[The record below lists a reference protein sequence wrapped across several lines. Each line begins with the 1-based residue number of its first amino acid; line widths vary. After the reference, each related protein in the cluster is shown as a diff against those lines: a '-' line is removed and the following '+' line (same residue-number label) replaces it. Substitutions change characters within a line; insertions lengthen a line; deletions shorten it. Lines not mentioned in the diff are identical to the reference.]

1 MFLKN
6 LSLQSLWCLVLVQA
20 CQGELM
26 CYVCDNCPVI
36 TADIPLLTCNEH
48 FFNSDTTTRTTTTGT
63 TTIRATSQ
71 QPETVSTL
79 LDNTDAPAESSD
91 LTTKSLPTKLMTTT
105 TLKPTEA
112 TNSSS
117 ATITTET
124 TTLDSSEKTTKTY
137 PKTIAPQE
145 DNSNSTEDLNVSTVT
160 TTPVTNIAE
169 TTTDNNLNDSKTTKV
184 YSRLSAPKFK
194 SDFVSSQINETLI
207 KAGEDETDAEITRS
221 KVFKPTAQS
230 HSRNA
235 RHTTD
240 QTYNCFK
247 VEAKVNGSTNI
258 ARGCSRRTPPQTACK
273 HWQEMHN
280 NMKVDECYSCTSSEC
295 NGSSMIS
302 VSVATL
308 LIVLVAGCFHYH

>member
-1 MFLKN
+1 
-6 LSLQSLWCLVLVQA
+6 
-20 CQGELM
+20 M
-26 CYVCDNCPVI
+26 CYVCENCPVI
-36 TADIPLLTCNEH
+36 TADIPLLNCNEH
-48 FFNSDTTTRTTTTGT
+48 FFNSDITTRTTTIGT
-63 TTIRATSQ
+63 TTIRASSQ
-71 QPETVSTL
+71 QPETESTL
-79 LDNTDAPAESSD
+79 PDNTDAPAESSD
-91 LTTKSLPTKLMTTT
+91 LTTKSLPTKIMTTT
-105 TLKPTEA
+105 SLKPTEA
-112 TNSSS
+112 TNSSFTT
-117 ATITTET
+117 TITET
-124 TTLDSSEKTTKTY
+124 TPSDSSEKTTKTY

-145 DNSNSTEDLNVSTVT
+145 DNSNSTEELNVNTDT

-169 TTTDNNLNDSKTTKV
+169 TTTENNLNESKTTKV

-207 KAGEDETDAEITRS
+207 KSGEDETETEITRS
-221 KVFKPTAQS
+221 KIFNPSAQS

-240 QTYNCFK
+240 QIYNCFK

-258 ARGCSRRTPPQTACK
+258 ARGCSRRTPSQTACK
-273 HWQEMHN
+273 HWQELHS
-280 NMKVDECYSCTSSEC
+280 NMKVDECYSCTNSEC

>member
-1 MFLKN
+1 
-6 LSLQSLWCLVLVQA
+6 
-20 CQGELM
+20 M

-36 TADIPLLTCNEH
+36 TADIPLLNCNEH

-63 TTIRATSQ
+63 TTIGATSQ
-71 QPETVSTL
+71 QSETESTL
-79 LDNTDAPAESSD
+79 LDNTDATAGSSD
-91 LTTKSLPTKLMTTT
+91 LTTKIMTTT
-105 TLKPTEA
+105 SLKPTEA
-112 TNSSS
+112 MNSSF
-117 ATITTET
+117 TTMMTET
-124 TTLDSSEKTTKTY
+124 TTLDSLEKTTKTY
-137 PKTIAPQE
+137 PKTTAAQE
-145 DNSNSTEDLNVSTVT
+145 DNSNSTEDLNVNTGTT

-169 TTTDNNLNDSKTTKV
+169 TTTEDNLNESKTTKV

-207 KAGEDETDAEITRS
+207 KVGEDETEAEITTS
-221 KVFKPTAQS
+221 KIFKPSAQS
-230 HSRNA
+230 HSRKA

-240 QTYNCFK
+240 QIYNCFK

-280 NMKVDECYSCTSSEC
+280 NIKVDECYSCTSSEC
-295 NGSSMIS
+295 NGSSMTS